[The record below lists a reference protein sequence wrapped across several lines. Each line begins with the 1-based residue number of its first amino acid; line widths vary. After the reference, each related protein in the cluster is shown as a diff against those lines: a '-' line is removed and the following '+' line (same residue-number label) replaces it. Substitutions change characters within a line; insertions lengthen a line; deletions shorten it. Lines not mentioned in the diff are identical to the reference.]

1 MNTILEINDAITLTA
16 NNFKPR
22 IVSAVREGVVG
33 GGLPKAKLFFLDD
46 TEEELLFVFNNDG
59 YQLNLLLQRNTN
71 FAVGNRAQL
80 AQQGVDFIFDNKPG
94 QKPVEWAFYK
104 DLVKSDIKFDLQT
117 AVPITGHYSE
127 DPKRPDTGKLL
138 LTAAVYYSA
147 NEAAANDGGQ
157 YVVLIEIGPPGSE
170 DGGSICLFQGR
181 LIEEADISFL

>member
-1 MNTILEINDAITLTA
+1 MSTILEISDATTLTE
-16 NNFKPR
+16 NKFKPR
-22 IVSAVREGVVG
+22 TVEAFRVG
-33 GGLPKAKLFFLDD
+33 TVGRGMPQAKLFFLND
-46 TEEELLFVFNNDG
+46 TEEEVLLMFNNEG
-59 YQLNLLLQRNTN
+59 HQLNLLLQRNTS

-94 QKPVEWAFYK
+94 QPPVEWAFYK

-117 AVPITGHYSE
+117 TVPITGPYVE
-127 DPKRPDTGKLL
+127 DPKRPNTDKLL
-138 LTAAVYYSA
+138 FTAAVYYSE
-147 NEAAANDGGQ
+147 NEAAGADGGQ